1 MRELRLWLVR
11 SRTPL
16 KPQDPPSVALLN
28 SVFLAEPG
36 SRIVQEII
44 CDVFI
49 YAVPAEMDKQHAFD
63 LSEYQQYVRVFTTD
77 KTPVRHVF
85 LMKLVIFCV
94 VVFCRHVSSIMIF
107 RYRKTSRDALCWGLR
122 KFLRP
127 GMGDG
132 KFQYKGCAF
141 TFF

>member
-1 MRELRLWLVR
+1 MYSIRLGIEYR
-11 SRTPL
+11 IERAAAQAGQT
-16 KPQDPPSVALLN
+16 KDPPSIALLY

-36 SRIVQEII
+36 PRIVQEII

-63 LSEYQQYVRVFTTD
+63 LSEYQQCVRVFATD

-94 VVFCRHVSSIMIF
+94 VVFCGHIVYSLMIH
-107 RYRKTSRDALCWGLR
+107 RYRKT
-122 KFLRP
+122 
-127 GMGDG
+127 
-132 KFQYKGCAF
+132 FQDVILEPQ
-141 TFF
+141 